1 MNVAVTVNRVSTR
14 LFTPFYENYR
24 GRQDIQDYIR
34 PLNQVLSD
42 FLRVSQRLQTLC
54 CNVIAAVNSYA
65 CGQMYF
71 TCGILMPAKASAQ
84 PCLSCRNKMKPV
96 WIQVYL
102 YLLKTYNNNQ
112 GKAVSTY
119 PVSPRPCRNITC
131 KVINQTNTVAEEGS
145 AYCVSEF
152 GSSFVFSYL
161 VSWVVIYPDFII
173 AWLTHR
179 RSGFPGSR
187 HNGR

>member
-84 PCLSCRNKMKPV
+84 PC
-96 WIQVYL
+96 
-102 YLLKTYNNNQ
+102 
-112 GKAVSTY
+112 
-119 PVSPRPCRNITC
+119 PVSPRPCRNITAA
-131 KVINQTNTVAEEGS
+131 VAFRAAGTM
-145 AYCVSEF
+145 A
-152 GSSFVFSYL
+152 GKGADML
-161 VSWVVIYPDFII
+161 LPHIQ
-173 AWLTHR
+173 R
-179 RSGFPGSR
+179 
-187 HNGR
+187 